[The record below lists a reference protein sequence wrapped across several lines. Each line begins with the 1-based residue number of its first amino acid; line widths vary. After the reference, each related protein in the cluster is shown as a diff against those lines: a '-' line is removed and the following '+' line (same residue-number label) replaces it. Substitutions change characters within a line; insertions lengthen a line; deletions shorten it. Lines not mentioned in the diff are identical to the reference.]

1 MKFNKL
7 VFPKGEVILDHVLQC
22 GQAFRWIWNQEKRYY
37 AASMLLD
44 DKLGYRIIVLK
55 QPDECSIEYSV
66 AGTKDED
73 CNSAVRRW
81 LTRYLRMEVN
91 LETLLAE
98 WQKADARFIGKPHRG
113 VRILRQEP
121 WETLCSFICSSNN
134 NIGRITKMCHALCT
148 HYGSFLGELDGKS
161 YYSFPT
167 SEQLLKQAS
176 EDALRDLGF
185 GYRAKYIMAAAEW
198 ISSTKP
204 APMSD
209 TAHLDSWLNDGSRD
223 EIRQKFMEVPGV
235 GPKVADCVCL
245 MGMQMDDHVPIDVH
259 INRIAQRDYKFT
271 ASAAKIA
278 ALKAR
283 YKDLPNVRKKLNME
297 LEVVRE
303 MFIQKWGPYAGW
315 AQGVLFA
322 QEVNKSE
329 TNGNQ
334 RTDKDPQVLVA
345 KRKVEEKD
353 FLHEDSSKG
362 AVVEVSLDSVEF
374 SASGR
379 PLRAASKRIRYST

>member
-1 MKFNKL
+1 MKFNRL
-7 VFPKGEVILDHVLQC
+7 IFPKGEIVLDHVLQC
-22 GQAFRWIWNQEKRYY
+22 GQAFRWIWNHEKRYY
-37 AASMLLD
+37 SASMLLN

-55 QPDECSIEYSV
+55 QPDQCSIEFSV
-66 AGTKDED
+66 AGNKDDD
-73 CNSAVRRW
+73 CSGAARQW
-81 LTRYLRMEVN
+81 LMRYLRMEVN
-91 LETLLAE
+91 LEALLAE
-98 WQKADARFIGKPHRG
+98 WQKADTRFIGKTHRG

-134 NIGRITKMCHALCT
+134 NIGRITKMCHALCSQ
-148 HYGSFLGELDGKS
+148 YGSFLGELDGTP

-167 SEQLLKQAS
+167 SKQLMEGAS

-198 ISSTKP
+198 MDSSKP
-204 APMSD
+204 AHMSD
-209 TAHLDSWLNDGSRD
+209 TEHLESWLDMISRE
-223 EIRQKFMEVPGV
+223 EIRQRFMEVPGV

-245 MGMQMDDHVPIDVH
+245 MGMQMDDHVPVDVH
-259 INRIAQRDYKFT
+259 INRIAQRDYKFN

-283 YKDLPNVRKKLNME
+283 YKDLPSVRKKLNME
-297 LEVVRE
+297 LELVRE

-322 QEVNKSE
+322 QEINKSD
-329 TNGNQ
+329 TATKQGPASNQ
-334 RTDKDPQVLVA
+334 EVAVA

-353 FLHEDSSKG
+353 FLHEAGSEA
-362 AVVEVSLDSVEF
+362 AVVEVALDGVEF

-379 PLRAASKRIRYST
+379 PLRTASKRIRYST